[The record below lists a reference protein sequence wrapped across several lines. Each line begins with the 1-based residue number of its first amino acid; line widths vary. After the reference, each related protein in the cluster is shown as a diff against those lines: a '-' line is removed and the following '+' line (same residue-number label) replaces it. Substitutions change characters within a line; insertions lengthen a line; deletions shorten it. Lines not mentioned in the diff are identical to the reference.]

1 MILAA
6 SLALALAGPPAPACQ
21 TCPEGVAIIFAVVDT
36 PQAEWQRAELARALD
51 VVIAAAPGRWRG
63 AVVSYNDG
71 GAHLAAPL
79 GSSEAAI
86 RAALNAPRSSWSWRG
101 HAQEAAHLVVD
112 ELARVGPSPCRVVVF
127 GAYTKSH
134 IATMRQ
140 ELLGAAA
147 LLPTKAIYTCPVDP
161 GRWSCR
167 QPEPEMAH
175 SPRRFI
181 IYPEADRVAAE
192 VYEELS
198 DLARGSP
205 VVECNTLTPTPT
217 TQPTPTATATFR
229 TPPTR
234 TATAVPTRTPTARPR
249 AIYLPFVDRL
259 ECRPERVM
267 VDAVLVLDMS
277 TSMFRLTS
285 AGRSKMLAALDAAG
299 EFVGL
304 LGPRDRAAV
313 AGFNGS
319 AWTAAELTGD
329 RAVLLVAI
337 DGLPARA
344 AEGTRLD
351 LALLEGGRLA
361 AGARG
366 RPVVILLTDG
376 LPNRV
381 PFGPGGSQEGTVMA
395 AAAAVKG
402 AGARVFTIALGTDD
416 DIDRPLM
423 AAIAS
428 GAGDAYVATDGETL
442 AGIYRAIAGRITGAC
457 P

>member
-36 PQAEWQRAELARALD
+36 PQAEWQRAELSRALD
-51 VVIAAAPGRWRG
+51 VVVATAPGRWRG
-63 AVVSYNDG
+63 AVIAYNDG
-71 GAHLAAPL
+71 GAHLVAPL

-86 RAALNAPRSSWSWRG
+86 RSALNAPHSSWSWRG
-101 HAQEAAHLVVD
+101 HARQAAQLVVD
-112 ELARVGPSPCRVVVF
+112 ELAQAGPTPCRLVVF

-134 IATMRQ
+134 ITTMRQ

-167 QPEPEMAH
+167 QPEPEMAS

-181 IYPEADRVAAE
+181 VYPEADRVAAE

-234 TATAVPTRTPTARPR
+234 AATPVPSRTPTARPQ
-249 AIYLPFVDRL
+249 AIYLPFADRL
-259 ECRPERVM
+259 ECRPERIV
-267 VDAVLVLDMS
+267 VDVVLVLDMS
-277 TSMFRLTS
+277 TSMFRPTS
-285 AGRSKMLAALDAAG
+285 AGRSKMLAALDAAS

-304 LGPRDRAAV
+304 LGPGDRAAV
-313 AGFNGS
+313 VGFNGS

-329 RAVLLVAI
+329 RSAIRAAI
-337 DGLPARA
+337 DGLPSRA

-351 LALLEGGRLA
+351 LALGEGGRLT

-366 RPVVILLTDG
+366 RPVLVLLTDG

-381 PFGPGGSQEGTVMA
+381 PFGPGGSQEQTVLA

-416 DIDRPLM
+416 DIDRALM
-423 AAIAS
+423 SAVAS
-428 GAGDAYVATDGETL
+428 STGDSYIVTDGETL
-442 AGIYRAIAGRITGAC
+442 AGIYRAIAGRIAGAC